1 MRVARIWHGTKAE
14 GPGTR
19 TAIWLQGCSIECPGC
34 VNPHLWKSEG
44 GWEISTAEIINEVL
58 ETDVEGITL
67 LGGEPFDQ
75 AEDCAEIARQVR
87 LRGKGVIT
95 FTGYQYEELL
105 KSGRQDWATLLAET
119 DLLIDGP
126 YVKELPESD
135 RAWVGSSNQRFLNLT
150 HRYSEVD
157 PLLHKNRIEMRVL
170 PSGVVDVCGFA
181 TEERLKEIVVS
192 LSMKSRRMNRLG

>member
-34 VNPHLWKSEG
+34 VNPHLWKSDG
-44 GWEISTAEIINEVL
+44 GWEASTVELINEVL
-58 ETDVEGITL
+58 EANVEGITL

-75 AEDCAEIARQVR
+75 AEDCAELARHVR
-87 LRGKGVIT
+87 LAGKGVVT

-105 KSGRQDWATLLAET
+105 KSGRQDWASLLAET
-119 DLLIDGP
+119 DLLVDGP

-135 RAWVGSSNQRFLNLT
+135 RAWIGSSNQRFLNLT
-150 HRYSEVD
+150 LRYSEVD
-157 PLLHKNRIEMRVL
+157 PALHKNRIEMRVM

-181 TEERLKEIVVS
+181 TEERLKEIAVS